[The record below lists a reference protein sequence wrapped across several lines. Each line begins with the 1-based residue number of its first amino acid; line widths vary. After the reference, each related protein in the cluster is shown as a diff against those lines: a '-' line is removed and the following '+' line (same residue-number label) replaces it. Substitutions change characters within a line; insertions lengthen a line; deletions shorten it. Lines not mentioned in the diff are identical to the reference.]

1 MKRKLYR
8 FRFFAGLIVVG
19 LCLIFGGNAL
29 ASPSSG
35 HLSGLILSEQGSPL
49 SDVVVSLLQDSRR
62 NESLPTLAKSND
74 VGRIHLRDL
83 HSGTYQI
90 LIKSALYRSPVRRIV
105 EILPNKTVVV
115 TLILQQVFD
124 FQSGG
129 KENVSLKAILRNKE
143 HQRLVFRVTPDLPG
157 DIPGNERPKRLFE
170 EAVFQIYSSAG
181 QGSNY
186 FVYPGDSS
194 GGTTT
199 NFAVLD
205 KINGR
210 VDHIFAGQLNSGENS
225 IWRVHNFFDY
235 ELSERTSLRFLLGYG
250 RMSFVQPSLA
260 LLSNPGGLAD
270 DTEFTSAAG
279 TSKIVSAGVENHLGL
294 TSWLSVTWGAQIDQL
309 RSPRREFF
317 VSPKALVQLSPDDIT
332 DVQFAAVS
340 SRPNLGNTLRL
351 PDGRDVSLAS
361 PLYITHID
369 NQVEIGT
376 ERHYQLS
383 VRRALSP
390 STEVEGAVF
399 ENNYFGAVSPI
410 VALFKMVPEREV
422 FRLGNARSRGARV
435 TMRQVINQFLR
446 VEASYIRGSAPGLS
460 PGIDFDGIGETF
472 LTTAAQQRLF
482 HVVSTQLN
490 VRIPQSG
497 TFVTALIKFVPSQ
510 NPLVPLD
517 PLSDVY
523 EVGNAGVNLFV
534 RQVVPVPQGFLA
546 FLGLDFLAPEK
557 VEALLD
563 VRNLMND
570 DIGRLETAGGDVTL
584 INNPRSVRGGVSLKF

>member
-1 MKRKLYR
+1 MKRKLHR
-8 FRFFAGLIVVG
+8 FRFFAGLMFG
-19 LCLIFGGNAL
+19 GFCLVFGGNLL

-35 HLSGLILSEQGSPL
+35 HLSGLILSEQGSPI
-49 SDVVVSLLQDSRR
+49 SDVVVSLLQNSR
-62 NESLPTLAKSND
+62 NESLPTLTKSND

-83 HSGTYQI
+83 HAGTYQI
-90 LIKSALYRSPVRRIV
+90 LIKSGLYRSPVRRIV
-105 EILPNKTVVV
+105 EILPDKTVVV

-124 FQSGG
+124 LQGG
-129 KENVSLKAILRNKE
+129 GTENVSLKALLRNKE
-143 HQRLVFRVTPDLPG
+143 SQRLVFRNAPGLPG
-157 DIPGNERPKRLFE
+157 DIPGDERPKRHFE

-205 KINGR
+205 KINGK

-225 IWRVHNFFDY
+225 IWRVHNFVDY
-235 ELSERTSLRFLLGYG
+235 ELNERSSLRFLMGYG

-260 LLSNPGGLAD
+260 LLNNPGGLAD

-279 TSKIVSAGVENHLGL
+279 TSKIVSAGVEHNLGL
-294 TSWLSVTWGAQIDQL
+294 TSWLSVTWGAQVDQL
-309 RSPRREFF
+309 RNPTREFF
-317 VSPKALVQLSPDDIT
+317 VSPKALVEISPDDIT
-332 DVQFAAVS
+332 DVQFAVVS
-340 SRPNLGNTLRL
+340 SRPNLGNSLRL
-351 PDGRDVSLAS
+351 PDGRNVSLAS

-369 NQVEIGT
+369 NQVDIGT

-383 VRRALSP
+383 LRRALSP
-390 STEVEGAVF
+390 GTEIEGALF
-399 ENNYFGAVSPI
+399 ENNYSGAVSPI
-410 VALFKMVPEREV
+410 VAVFQMLPEREV
-422 FRLGNARSRGARV
+422 FRLGDARSRGARV
-435 TMRQVINQFLR
+435 TLRQVINQFLR
-446 VEASYIRGSAPGLS
+446 VEASYIRGSAPGLA
-460 PGIDFDGIGETF
+460 PEVGFDGLGETF
-472 LTTAAQQRLF
+472 LTSAVRQSLF
-482 HVVSTQLN
+482 HALSTQLN
-490 VRIPQSG
+490 VRIPKSG
-497 TFVTALIKFVPSQ
+497 TFVTALINFVPNQS
-510 NPLVPLD
+510 PLVPVD

-557 VEALLD
+557 VEALFD
-563 VRNLMND
+563 IRNLAND
-570 DIGRLETAGGDVTL
+570 HAGRLETAGGDVTL

>member
-157 DIPGNERPKRLFE
+157 DI
-170 EAVFQIYSSAG
+170 
-181 QGSNY
+181 
-186 FVYPGDSS
+186 
-194 GGTTT
+194 
-199 NFAVLD
+199 
-205 KINGR
+205 
-210 VDHIFAGQLNSGENS
+210 HS

-410 VALFKMVPEREV
+410 VAVFQMVPEREV

-460 PGIDFDGIGETF
+460 PGIDFDGMGETF

>member
-1 MKRKLYR
+1 MKRKLHE
-8 FRFFAGLIVVG
+8 FRIFAGLMFVG
-19 LCLIFGGNAL
+19 FCLILGGSVL

-35 HLSGLILSEQGSPL
+35 HLSGLILSEKGSPL
-49 SDVVVSLLQDSRR
+49 TNVVVSLLQDSRT
-62 NESLPTLAKSND
+62 ESLPTLAKSND

-83 HSGTYQI
+83 RSGTYQI

-124 FQSGG
+124 FQAGG

-143 HQRLVFRVTPDLPG
+143 NQRLVFRNTPGRPG
-157 DIPGNERPKRLFE
+157 DIPGDERRKRHFD

-205 KINGR
+205 KINSKAE
-210 VDHIFAGQLNSGENS
+210 HIFAGQLNSGENS
-225 IWRVHNFFDY
+225 IWRIHNFFDF
-235 ELSERTSLRFLLGYG
+235 ELSERNSLRFLLGYG

-260 LLSNPGGLAD
+260 LLNNPGGLAD
-270 DTEFTSAAG
+270 DAEFTSAAG
-279 TSKIVSAGVENHLGL
+279 TSKIVSAGFENNLGL
-294 TSWLSVTWGAQIDQL
+294 TRWLSVTWGAQLDQL
-309 RSPRREFF
+309 RSPGRRFF
-317 VSPKALVQLSPDDIT
+317 VSPKALVEVSPDGIT
-332 DVQFAAVS
+332 DIQFSSVS
-340 SRPNLGNTLRL
+340 SRPNLANTLRL

-369 NQVEIGT
+369 NQVEVGT

-390 STEVEGAVF
+390 SVELEAAVF
-399 ENNYFGAVSPI
+399 ENNYSGAISPI
-410 VALFKMVPEREV
+410 VAVFQMVPEREV
-422 FRLGNARSRGARV
+422 LRLGAARSRGARV
-435 TMRQVINQFLR
+435 TVRRVINQFLR
-446 VEASYIRGSAPGLS
+446 VEASYIRGSAPGLA
-460 PGIDFDGIGETF
+460 PGVNFDGIGEA
-472 LTTAAQQRLF
+472 LLRMSAQQGAF
-482 HVVSTQLN
+482 HAISTQLN
-490 VRIPQSG
+490 VRIPKSG
-497 TFVTALIKFVPSQ
+497 TLVTALIKFVPSQ

-517 PLSDVY
+517 PLSDIH
-523 EVGNAGVNLFV
+523 EVGNEGVNLFL
-534 RQVVPVPQGFLA
+534 RQAVPVPQGFFA

-563 VRNLMND
+563 VRNLMNENV
-570 DIGRLETAGGDVTL
+570 GQLETSVGNVTL